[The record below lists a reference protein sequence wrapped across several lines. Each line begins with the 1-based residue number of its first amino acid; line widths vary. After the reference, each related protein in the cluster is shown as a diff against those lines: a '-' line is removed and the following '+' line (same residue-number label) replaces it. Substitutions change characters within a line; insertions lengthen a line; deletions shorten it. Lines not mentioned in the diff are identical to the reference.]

1 MGESLYVWY
10 SEASVPNVTQLSVT
24 GWLAVGL
31 LYMLH
36 KGYCDGAFP
45 MHDEAG
51 DNDPGKKEI
60 LEMIWSRYDQDDPA
74 DRPWSAA
81 STVGSGE
88 DARHELDR
96 TWAKS
101 CRFQP
106 LWKIRNYFGEK
117 IALYF
122 AWSGTLIISLWPP
135 MLFGFAVFLY
145 GLYLRSG
152 TTTRSVLVLMLL
164 I

>member
-1 MGESLYVWY
+1 MRACEL
-10 SEASVPNVTQLSVT
+10 
-24 GWLAVGL
+24 GL

-45 MHDEAG
+45 MHDDAG
-51 DNDPGKKEI
+51 DNDPGKKQI
-60 LEMIWSRYDQDDPA
+60 MEMIWSRYDQDDQVDRPWMEMTWSRYDQDDQV

-81 STVGSGE
+81 STVGV
-88 DARHELDR
+88 DTRPELDR

-117 IALYF
+117 IAMYF
-122 AWSGTLIISLWPP
+122 AWSGMLIASLWPP

-145 GLYLRSG
+145 GLYLRS
-152 TTTRSVLVLMLL
+152 VLLVL
-164 I
+164 

>member
-1 MGESLYVWY
+1 
-10 SEASVPNVTQLSVT
+10 
-24 GWLAVGL
+24 
-31 LYMLH
+31 
-36 KGYCDGAFP
+36 

-51 DNDPGKKEI
+51 QNDPGKKEI
-60 LEMIWSRYDQDDPA
+60 LEMVWSRFDQDDDPVELTRLTTGKDLRGDLQDDDTGGDVTA
-74 DRPWSAA
+74 SYQQRGRTAA
-81 STVGSGE
+81 SACGSAE
-88 DARHELDR
+88 DPRNELDR

-122 AWSGTLIISLWPP
+122 AWSGMLIVSLWPP

-145 GLYLRSG
+145 GLYLR
-152 TTTRSVLVLMLL
+152 
-164 I
+164 